1 MQKKLMFDIILICQL
16 QNQLKKAMRQNKK
29 RRQENIRRIDA
40 FRNAVKQIKKL
51 IAENKKEEAIK
62 LLPMVYKSLDKA
74 TKTGV
79 IKKNTASRKKSR
91 LMKLIQSTPANPP
104 TGEEGT
110 AANDK
115 SKDLS

>member
-1 MQKKLMFDIILICQL
+1 
-16 QNQLKKAMRQNKK
+16 MRQNKK

-40 FRNAVKQIKKL
+40 FRSAIKQIRKL

-62 LLPMVYKSLDKA
+62 LLPKAYKSLDKA

-91 LMKLIQSTPANPP
+91 LMKLIQSASANPP
-104 TGEEGT
+104 AGEAG
-110 AANDK
+110 AAADDK

>member
-1 MQKKLMFDIILICQL
+1 MQKKLISDILKINMPITKSA
-16 QNQLKKAMRQNKK
+16 KKAMRQNKK

-91 LMKLIQSTPANPP
+91 LMKLIAKVKP
-104 TGEEGT
+104 
-110 AANDK
+110 
-115 SKDLS
+115 